1 MVSSVSEANIKLSDL
16 AFLVVDDDP
25 VILDLTTQILATAR
39 AGKVNTARDGQE
51 AFEKLMIDNGHYD
64 IIICDLNMPGM
75 NGVEFLERLS
85 DISFKG
91 GILLLSG
98 KDNRLLESASELARA
113 HRLNVI
119 GTISKEH
126 LVTKMINRIM
136 QNYVPNHETGGRP
149 VPSSISEEELRAGL
163 AGSALTI
170 YYQPKINI
178 HKGCISGVEV
188 LSRWQHPLEGI
199 LPPSSFIPLAESTG
213 LIHDLTYSVYD
224 MAVTQIKQWQ
234 QESIHLH
241 FSINIS
247 ANSLGKPQFYQFII
261 NRLKEHNLDPNLV
274 ILEVTEREIMTD
286 ITQSLASLMN
296 LRMQNF
302 GLSIDDFGT
311 GYSSMEKLKMI
322 PFTELKLDR
331 SFVTDVSKR
340 PSAQVILESSI
351 SLARKLNMEIV
362 AEGVESRD
370 DWDIVSA
377 LCCDYVQG
385 FYCARPMPA
394 EELFDFYRSWNG
406 PP

>member
-1 MVSSVSEANIKLSDL
+1 MVSSVSEENIKLSDL

-25 VILDLTTQILATAR
+25 VILDLATQILATAR

-51 AFEKLMIDNGHYD
+51 ALEKLMAGNGHYD

-85 DISFKG
+85 DISFEG
-91 GILLLSG
+91 AILLLSG

-126 LVTKMINRIM
+126 LVKDMINRIM
-136 QNYVPNHETGGRP
+136 QDYVPSHEKGGRP
-149 VPSSISEEELRAGL
+149 VPSSISEDELREGL
-163 AGSALTI
+163 ASSALTI

-188 LSRWQHPLEGI
+188 LSRWQHPSEGI

-213 LIHDLTYSVYD
+213 LIHDLTYSVYG

-234 QESIHLH
+234 QESVHLH

-247 ANSLGKPQFYQFII
+247 ANSLVKPQFYQFII
-261 NRLKEHNLDPNLV
+261 NCLKEHDLDPNLV

-340 PSAQVILESSI
+340 PSAQVILESSV

-370 DWDIVSA
+370 DWDLVSA

-394 EELFDFYRSWNG
+394 EELFDFYRGWNG